1 VNTGFRDVENPWTG
15 DGRLAPCVA
24 PQQRSQPPSR
34 RAGRMNARLIESPPA
49 RRLTRKTQF
58 FNRAT

>member
-1 VNTGFRDVENPWTG
+1 
-15 DGRLAPCVA
+15 
-24 PQQRSQPPSR
+24 
-34 RAGRMNARLIESPPA
+34 MNARLIESPPA